1 MRDSVTRYRL
11 RVEEVGQDD
20 PPADLRY
27 VLGLYIDAPTWEDRL
42 EFEITDRGVAELLYE
57 MDGQEDSPICSGC
70 GKPIEPGESS
80 IERDGREYH
89 VERESGCGCFDA

>member
-1 MRDSVTRYRL
+1 MPCMCGDSQCRSCGSAQGTLDDGPKRYRL

-42 EFEITDRGVAELLYE
+42 EFEITDRGVAELMWE
-57 MDGQEDSPICSGC
+57 MDGQEG
-70 GKPIEPGESS
+70 EPC
-80 IERDGREYH
+80 R
-89 VERESGCGCFDA
+89 C